1 MNTRL
6 MALDYIKRAR
16 RFLLESTAAFEDGDH
31 PVAVRRAQECV
42 ELSLKAALR
51 SIGVEYPRE
60 HDVSKALEIVGDKFP
75 EWFSAKIPRFMEISR
90 DLSKKRGPAMYG
102 YEANLAPASEIFDRK
117 DGEDA
122 ITSARDVF
130 ECERLIKMLFKE

>member
-6 MALDYIKRAR
+6 MALDYIKRAG
-16 RFLLESTAAFEDGDH
+16 RFLKECISAFEDGDY

-60 HDVSKALEIVGDKFP
+60 HDVSKALEVVGDKFP
-75 EWFSAKIPRFMEISR
+75 EWFSVKIPRFMEISR
-90 DLSKKRGPAMYG
+90 DLSKKRGLAMYG
-102 YEANLAPASEIFDRK
+102 YEVEFKPASKIFDRG
-117 DGEDA
+117 DGENA
-122 ITSARDVF
+122 IACAREVF
-130 ECERLIKMLFKE
+130 ESCEKLIKMIFK